1 MALTE
6 GFDGMAELI
15 ADLERLPQE
24 LQREASFYVQT
35 AAETMAAEVRNE
47 YPEHTGNLRRGV
59 KVDRQ
64 TDLRA
69 QVRSTAKHATLYER
83 GTVQRFT
90 AGKGANRGTMP
101 AGNVFIPAA
110 VKSRAQMVDR
120 LVGLV
125 RRSKVRGMTGTL
137 DVVPRGD

>member
-1 MALTE
+1 MATD

-24 LQREASFYVQT
+24 LQREGSFFVQT
-35 AAETMAAEVRNE
+35 AAETMASEARNE
-47 YPEHTGNLRRGV
+47 YPVKDGDLARGV

-69 QVRSTAKHATLYER
+69 QVKNTAKHATLYER
-83 GTVQRFT
+83 GTIQRFT

-110 VKSRAQMVDR
+110 VKARSQMVDR

-125 RRSKVRGMTGTL
+125 KRSKVRGMTGTL